1 MLDLETADYVIII
14 DKFPEISELKI
25 LLGLRAI
32 ILWTVVCIVKMQS
45 KH

>member
-1 MLDLETADYVIII
+1 MLILQHHFAMLDLETADYVIII

-32 ILWTVVCIVKMQS
+32 IL
-45 KH
+45 